1 MPDVFVS
8 YSRRDAEFVNRLA
21 EALKTRGKDVFVDV
35 DGIRDAERFP
45 EALRRAIEGSD
56 AFVFVISPDS
66 VGSPFCEQE
75 VTHAAGLNKRIVPLA
90 LRPVDD
96 GRIPEEIRVRNW
108 IPVGENTNADRV
120 LAAIDTDLDWEKQHT
135 RLMVKALEWDGSGRE
150 KSFLLRGAELGA
162 AEQWLADSSGKDPGP
177 TALEQEYLL
186 AARGAAGRRQR
197 TLLGLSLAVAAVA
210 VGLLVFALVSRSQ
223 AVSEQ
228 ISARSQALAAESQA
242 QLPNDPEI
250 SLILGMRAVREQA
263 TPQTLFALRS
273 ALDAS
278 PLQLALPNATSSATC
293 GENSGLTAAYSP
305 DGRQIA
311 EASCA
316 GTLRLI
322 DASSGRVVRSRNLNQ
337 PLSAVAYSPSG
348 LLLAVGTGT
357 DTIGANTVLLLD
369 PATGAVRTTLTAG
382 SATDK
387 PAGTGAIA
395 FSPNGRLLAADGPSG
410 ITLWSLP
417 GGHARAFK
425 RDADQGGTMAFSR
438 NGRRLIVGGTDNSVH
453 VYDVSSGR
461 LVRRIVAPTNQGTP
475 SGWPEVVAVNPSGS
489 RLAVG
494 YPTSNGT
501 NGTVSVYSTAT
512 WRKEFDVTTIDDVE
526 ISSVAFSPDGT
537 RLAIGAED
545 GTAGVWWLSTRE
557 QVAAYDGPTA
567 AVDSMSFSPDGKSVV
582 SASNDGVARL
592 WRALGSEQSIVP
604 LNGSLVGL
612 ALNPGELTVLRTQ
625 HGSNDLFQLGLSSGK
640 VVSTWKLG
648 RRMSAPTLSGDGRLM
663 ATLPNGPRGAPSS
676 PNAGPPT
683 GAVHIWSVAQRRV
696 VAVIHPQGAASVIA
710 FSPDDRYLELLEG
723 GTNSPGTPVLAN
735 LATGRILTLQEGYPG
750 ITCLSANPNSFSLS
764 QNDRVIAIETFC
776 GDVFLFNATTGAVM
790 REINE
795 DAELSAVG
803 LNRDGSR
810 MLVTSWDSRA
820 TIYNVATGRPLVN
833 LIGHTRG
840 IAWGGFAAGGS
851 LVVTVSLDH
860 TVRVWNART
869 GQELR
874 VLTFGDVQGGPV
886 AFSPNGQEM
895 AIPEQSPA
903 SGLSNVV
910 RVFGTCPACQNARAL
925 LALARPHAVPPGRL
939 TELERT
945 VVHGA

>member
-8 YSRRDAEFVNRLA
+8 YSRRDAEFVDRLA

-66 VGSPFCEQE
+66 IGSQFCEQE

-90 LRPVDD
+90 LRPVADD
-96 GRIPEEIRVRNW
+96 LIPEEIRVRNW

-135 RLMVKALEWDGSGRE
+135 RLMVKALEWDGSGRD
-150 KSFLLRGAELGA
+150 KSFLLRGAELA
-162 AEQWLADSSGKDPGP
+162 AGERWLADSSGKDPGP

-197 TLLGLSLAVAAVA
+197 TLVGLSLAVAAVS
-210 VGLLVFALVSRSQ
+210 VGLLIFALISRSQ

-228 ISARSQALAAESQA
+228 IGARAQALAAESQA

-278 PLQLALPNATSSATC
+278 PLERALPNVTSSATC

-311 EASCA
+311 EASCD

-322 DASSGRVVRSRNLNQ
+322 DAGNATVARIRNVGL

-348 LLLAVGTGT
+348 SRLAVGTGSNT
-357 DTIGANTVLLLD
+357 FGGNTVLLLD
-369 PATGAVRTTLTAG
+369 PATGAVRARLGAVSG
-382 SATDK
+382 VDK
-387 PAGTGAIA
+387 PAGIGQIA

-410 ITLWSLP
+410 ITLWNLP

-425 RDADQGGTMAFSR
+425 RDTNQGGTMAFSR
-438 NGRRLIVGGTDNSVH
+438 DGRRLIVGGTDDSVH
-453 VYDVSSGR
+453 VYDVASGR
-461 LVRRIVAPTNQGTP
+461 MVRRIVAPTNQAVS
-475 SGWPEVVAVNPSGS
+475 SGWPEVVALSPSGS

-494 YPTSNGT
+494 YPTLDGA

-512 WRKEFDVTTIDDVE
+512 WRKLFDVTTIDDVE
-526 ISSVAFSPDGT
+526 ISAVAFSPDGT

-567 AVDSMSFSPDGKSVV
+567 AVDSMAFAPDGKSVV
-582 SASNDGVARL
+582 SASNDGVARV
-592 WRALGSEQSIVP
+592 WRALGSEQSIAP

-612 ALNPGELTVLRTQ
+612 ALNPRGLTVLRSL
-625 HGSNDLFQLGLSSGK
+625 HASNTLFQIGLPSGN
-640 VVSTWKLG
+640 VGSTWRLG
-648 RRMSAPTLSGDGRLM
+648 RRMGAPVLSNNGRLL
-663 ATLPNGPRGAPSS
+663 ATLPSGGRRGPGS
-676 PNAGPPT
+676 PNAGPPA
-683 GAVHIWSVAQRRV
+683 GPVHVWSVAQRRV
-696 VAVIHPQGAASVIA
+696 MAVIHPPGATSVIA
-710 FSPDDRYLELLEG
+710 FSPDDRYLELVEG
-723 GTNSPGTPVLAN
+723 GTGSPGTPMLAN
-735 LATGRILTLQEGYPG
+735 IATGHILTLQEGYPG
-750 ITCLSANPNSFSLS
+750 ITCLGNSPSNFSLS
-764 QNDRVIAIETFC
+764 QNDRVLAIGTFC
-776 GDVFLFNATTGAVM
+776 GDVFLFNATTGAVL

-795 DAELSAVG
+795 NAELSAVG
-803 LNRDGSR
+803 VSPDGSR
-810 MLVTSWDSRA
+810 LLVASWDSRA
-820 TIYNVATGRPLVN
+820 TIYDVATGRALVN

-860 TVRVWNART
+860 TVRIWSART

-874 VLTFGDVQGGPV
+874 VLTFTDVQGGPV

-895 AIPEQSPA
+895 AIPEQNSAP
-903 SGLSNVV
+903 GLSDVV
-910 RVFGTCPACQNARAL
+910 RVFGTCPACQDAKAL
-925 LALARPHAVPPGRL
+925 LALARPHAVPAGRL

-945 VVHGA
+945 VVNGA